1 MCTFYKCH
9 LQFHLT
15 WWKFNIWVR
24 LFCWRSLNTVP
35 CLGVFQSKMSQA
47 VYTAAISQQ
56 SVQNMYISNT
66 VQAAP
71 GWQRRQKQ
79 RGVHHPDLT
88 VCNDSE
94 LVPDSQHTVLL
105 CLLTAL
111 VWRSYPWLRSWWPTA
126 AQTGPGDVSP
136 SWIYRARGQRA
147 GPAGQRGY
155 WSRSLNTTQRWSAM
169 GISSSEQREDLDGH
183 SCKCSIIQQDELQ
196 TNGEMKQGPQTLTIV

>member
-94 LVPDSQHTVLL
+94 L
-105 CLLTAL
+105 TAHSFAL
-111 VWRSYPWLRSWWPTA
+111 SSHSVSFAFLPMAKKLMTHCSTDRTWRCFSILDL
-126 AQTGPGDVSP
+126 Q
-136 SWIYRARGQRA
+136 GQRA
-147 GPAGQRGY
+147 TGRSCRAERILEPVPEHNTEMERHGNKFIRTEGRLG
-155 WSRSLNTTQRWSAM
+155 WSL
-169 GISSSEQREDLDGH
+169 L
-183 SCKCSIIQQDELQ
+183 
-196 TNGEMKQGPQTLTIV
+196 